1 MGLNK
6 FAPFKRPGTPTG
18 YRRVSRSTDNFCQFV
33 GIFSW
38 CLLCSVMGLFS
49 LDGLQQHY
57 RKKEKK
63 LIHITFSSIRKGR
76 DAAKK
81 LWLDPFIMSTVIK
94 SEIEGP

>member
-1 MGLNK
+1 
-6 FAPFKRPGTPTG
+6 
-18 YRRVSRSTDNFCQFV
+18 
-33 GIFSW
+33 
-38 CLLCSVMGLFS
+38 MGLFS